1 MIVILT
7 ALESEHA
14 AVLGH
19 LAEVEVRAHRAGT
32 LFDVGVLKSRS
43 DRRIAVAATGMGNL
57 TAAALTE
64 RAIVEFQPSAMLFVG
79 VAGGLRDWLE
89 LGDVV
94 VATRVYAY
102 HGGRSEDD
110 GFRARPRSWDISH
123 KIEQAARRVHRA
135 RKWYTPVPDGTDVF
149 PEVHFHPVAAGDV
162 VLDSRTSEHAR
173 QLDHDYND
181 AIAVEMESAGFALAG
196 HLNDGVPMATVR
208 AISDHAGGA
217 KDTTDG
223 EGWQSVAARN
233 AAAFAVALAEQ
244 LDDTSPESAPAQDAT
259 TKAEPSP
266 ALPPIRNTNIA
277 KGNAR
282 VGQQNGINL
291 GGFYAGT
298 RQSGDNR

>member
-7 ALESEHA
+7 ALESERA

-19 LAEVEVRAHRAGT
+19 LAEVEAHEHRAGT

-79 VAGGLRDWLE
+79 IAGGLRDWLE

-102 HGGRSEDD
+102 HGGRSEDG
-110 GFRARPRSWDISH
+110 GFRDRPRSWDISH
-123 KIEQAARRVHRA
+123 KIEQAARRVSRA
-135 RKWYTPVPDGTDVF
+135 REWYAPISDGTGVC

-173 QLDHDYND
+173 HLDDTYND

-196 HLNDGVPMATVR
+196 HLNDGLRTASVR
-208 AISDHAGGA
+208 AISDLAGGA
-217 KDTTDG
+217 KNTTDR

-233 AAAFAVALAEQ
+233 AAAFAVALAAQ
-244 LDDTSPESAPAQDAT
+244 LDDPSPEGAPAEDVPA
-259 TKAEPSP
+259 AEPAP
-266 ALPPIRNTNIA
+266 ALPPIRNTNTA
-277 KGNAR
+277 RDNAH
-282 VGQQNGINL
+282 VDQQIGVNL

-298 RQSGDNR
+298 RRSGDDR

>member
-19 LAEVEVRAHRAGT
+19 LTDVEAHTHRAGT

-64 RAIVEFQPSAMLFVG
+64 RAVVEFQPSAMLFVG
-79 VAGGLRDWLE
+79 IAGGLRDWLE

-110 GFRARPRSWDISH
+110 GFHARPRSWDISH
-123 KIEQAARRVHRA
+123 KVEQVARRVHRA
-135 RKWYTPVPDGTDVF
+135 REWHKPFSDGAC
-149 PEVHFHPVAAGDV
+149 PEVHFAPVAAGEV

-173 QLDHDYND
+173 HLDHAYND
-181 AIAVEMESAGFALAG
+181 AVAVEMESAGFALAG

-208 AISDHAGGA
+208 SISDRAGGA
-217 KDTTDG
+217 KNTTDDQ
-223 EGWQSVAARN
+223 GWQSVAARN

-244 LDDTSPESAPAQDAT
+244 LDDAPAVKPT
-259 TKAEPSP
+259 PAETPVAP
-266 ALPPIRNTNIA
+266 QVHNTNVA
-277 KGNAR
+277 KGNAT
-282 VGQQNGINL
+282 VGQQIGVNHGAY
-291 GGFYAGT
+291 YAAP
-298 RQSGDNR
+298 RQNEDNR